1 MSPRQLNTAIS
12 RASEIEEKLNS
23 LQSEKEDVVK
33 ENEKLVEV
41 TEKLRQN
48 EVQLDAKRKYLEQ
61 KCKDLQLRIE
71 SLDIQSKSL
80 EADKKN
86 LETTLKEA
94 LVAEKFE
101 GRKAL
106 ANELK
111 EELGVLLTAYRSCP
125 DVFHQQQ
132 SFLRTEIKLNFLIY
146 VYMYNLIRLFLE

>member
-1 MSPRQLNTAIS
+1 MVLSSFQLNSAIS
-12 RASEIEEKLNS
+12 RASEIEEKLNC

-33 ENEKLVEV
+33 ENETLLE
-41 TEKLRQN
+41 TSEQLRQN

-80 EADKKN
+80 EADKKS

-94 LVAEKFE
+94 LVAKKLE

-111 EELGVLLTAYRSCP
+111 EELGVLLTAYRSCCSDKFSP
-125 DVFHQQQ
+125 THQQQ
-132 SFLRTEIKLNFLIY
+132 SFLRIKIML
-146 VYMYNLIRLFLE
+146 